1 MDQSEGRIYLI
12 GVTVNKTFDKVV
24 MVCCQVTIETN
35 PSIGFDLLSFN
46 QITLIWTFHCV
57 HFQKYRPKILP
68 RIEQSPSS
76 NGGVQSAL
84 AVSSVNSEITG
95 LPGALGL
102 SITLMVIS
110 VCYRFKTVRGRP
122 VFEVDFRSKWVTAGK
137 MILKRALSSPASEV
151 TTRV

>member
-1 MDQSEGRIYLI
+1 MF
-12 GVTVNKTFDKVV
+12 TFKNIAEKV
-24 MVCCQVTIETN
+24 
-35 PSIGFDLLSFN
+35 
-46 QITLIWTFHCV
+46 
-57 HFQKYRPKILP
+57 LP

-122 VFEVDFRSKWVTAGK
+122 VFEVDSDRFKVKLRSF
-137 MILKRALSSPASEV
+137 EV
-151 TTRV
+151 R